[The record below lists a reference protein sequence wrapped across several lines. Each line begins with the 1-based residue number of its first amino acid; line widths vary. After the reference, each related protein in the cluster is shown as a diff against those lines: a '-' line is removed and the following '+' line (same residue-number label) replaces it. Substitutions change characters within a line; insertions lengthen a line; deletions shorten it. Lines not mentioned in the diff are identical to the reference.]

1 MSDPSRRTDAEP
13 PREAKEE
20 DYPLLDDGRDVDDG
34 QERSSGEELLESE
47 ERVKEADRRDREER
61 RADPRGEP
69 TDGDAARDDAGDVE
83 SEWHVWILGALVVA
97 GIAIFF
103 APGWLVP
110 ELLGT
115 LGAFLVAIG
124 ALGLVLKWAIER
136 SA

>member
-1 MSDPSRRTDAEP
+1 MSEPSQSTDAEP
-13 PREAKEE
+13 PTEVDE
-20 DYPLLDDGRDVDDG
+20 DEYPDVDAEPTEGTGRTETTDAG
-34 QERSSGEELLESE
+34 TAAEGEAEG
-47 ERVKEADRRDREER
+47 EADAE
-61 RADPRGEP
+61 
-69 TDGDAARDDAGDVE
+69 AAAEDDAEDVE
-83 SEWHVWILGALVVA
+83 SEWHVWILGLIAVA

-124 ALGLVLKWAIER
+124 VLGLVLKWAIER